1 MRLLPLFC
9 AGAFCAAAANGGVKD
24 PRQAFSQLPAWF
36 EPAPGQ
42 DAFVSRSMELALSV
56 DSRGAVLARPG
67 LRVRLEFAG
76 AAAARLE
83 ALEPLEGRTNYL
95 VGSDPSQWRRGVP
108 HYRRV
113 AARGVY
119 PGIDVIYYSTGRQL
133 EFDFVVA
140 PGADPSRIALV
151 FQGARPSLDRDGSL
165 LLAGRIRQKPPV
177 AYQMAGERRIP
188 VASRYMLEGGV
199 ARIALG
205 AYDPSLPLVI
215 DPVIAWGG
223 YFGGEEMEIIRSV
236 AADPAGGFWIA
247 GSSNSILPVVP
258 NTDPRLWER
267 NGNRAATT
275 LAADVAAGD
284 DTITVESATGFPFTP
299 TYNIVIDQEEM
310 TVTAIAGGT
319 TWTVRR
325 GVNGTTPAPHAKGAG
340 VYYYVPDV
348 TTRDAFLAK
357 IMPDGDGWKVA
368 YFTYLGGRGEDEA
381 TAIAMAGHR
390 IAVTGTTASD
400 DFPVSYN
407 AFQPERNAQ
416 YDIFIVLYDPTVGG
430 LDTLTFSTY
439 YGGELSDTPTS
450 IAVGPNGRIAVAG
463 YTTSGFLKFM
473 VSGVSLQP
481 ANRGGTDAFLVVAD
495 PFAPAPASFVYA
507 TYFGG
512 SSTEI
517 ANAVGFD
524 REGKVYVAGVT
535 TSEDLPDSDNAHY
548 HRPFSPGDG
557 FILKIDPDKT
567 WFDSF
572 LYGGYWGGNDFDVIT
587 ALQVAAPDEIYIAGY
602 SFSDDL
608 PVSPGAWQS
617 SRRGTADAFVARLNL
632 KEYGPGFTPFCTYF
646 GGMRSDVPYSMA
658 LDPATGTVTL
668 TGYTTSPD
676 FPVRNFPG
684 FEQPTIRSYEIF
696 VTRFDPAKTGNAQLV
711 WSTMFGGANA
721 DVGTGIALGA
731 DGSIFVGGYT
741 TSLNLNIAGAAAKPN
756 GLGRDAGIFIR
767 IVP

>member
-1 MRLLPLFC
+1 MRLLPLFF
-9 AGAFCAAAANGGVKD
+9 AAAVGAAAARGGVKD
-24 PRQAFSQLPAWF
+24 PRQAFSQLPGWF
-36 EPAPGQ
+36 EPAPSGN
-42 DAFVSRSMELALSV
+42 AYVSRSMEISLAV
-56 DSRGAVLARPG
+56 DPHGAVLARPG
-67 LRVRLEFAG
+67 FQLRLEFAG
-76 AAAARLE
+76 AAPARLE

-95 VGSDPSQWRRGVP
+95 VGSDPSQWRRSVP

-113 AARGVY
+113 AARGLY
-119 PGIDVIYYSTGRQL
+119 PGIDAVFYSTGRQL
-133 EFDFVVA
+133 EYDLVVA
-140 PGADPSRIALV
+140 PGADPSRIALA
-151 FQGARPSLDRDGSL
+151 FPGARPVLEKDGSL

-177 AYQMAGERRIP
+177 AYQIAGGRRVS
-188 VASRYMLEGGV
+188 VASRYVLRGGLV
-199 ARIALG
+199 KIETG

-223 YFGGEEMEIIRSV
+223 YFGGEEMEIIRAV

-247 GSSNSILPVVP
+247 GSSNSILPIVP
-258 NTDPRLWER
+258 NTDPRQWER

-275 LAADVAAGD
+275 LAADVGAED
-284 DTITVESATGFPFTP
+284 DSITVESATGFPFAP
-299 TYNIVIDQEEM
+299 TYNIVIGEEEM
-310 TVTAIAGGT
+310 TVIQIAGGT

-325 GVNGTTPAPHAKGAG
+325 GVNGTTPAAHAKGAG

-390 IAVTGTTASD
+390 IAITGITASE
-400 DFPVSYN
+400 DFPVSFN
-407 AFQPERNAQ
+407 AFQPQRNAQ
-416 YDIFIVLYDPTVGG
+416 FDIFIVLYDPTAGG
-430 LDTLTFSTY
+430 FDTLTFSTY

-463 YTTSGFLKFM
+463 YTTSGFLNFM
-473 VSGVSLQP
+473 VSGISLQP

-495 PFAPAPASFVYA
+495 PFAEAPASLVFA
-507 TYFGG
+507 TYYGG

-524 REGKVYVAGVT
+524 EEGMIYVAGVT
-535 TSEDLPDSDNAHY
+535 MSEDLPDTDNAHFR
-548 HRPFSPGDG
+548 RPLSTGDG

-567 WFDSF
+567 SFDSF
-572 LYGGYWGGNDFDVIT
+572 LYGGYWGGNDLDVIT
-587 ALQVAAPDEIYIAGY
+587 ALQVVAPDVLYIAGY

-617 SRRGTADAFVARLNL
+617 SRRGTADAFLARIHLR
-632 KEYGPGFTPFCTYF
+632 EHGPGFTPFCTYF
-646 GGMRSDVPYSMA
+646 GGMRSDVPYAMVH
-658 LDPATGTVTL
+658 DPSTGTVTL

-696 VTRFDPAKTGNAQLV
+696 VTRFDPARTGTAQLV
-711 WSTMFGGANA
+711 WSTMFGGSNA

-741 TSLNLNIAGAAAKPN
+741 TSPKLNLAGAAAKPN

>member
-1 MRLLPLFC
+1 MRLLPSFL
-9 AGAFCAAAANGGVKD
+9 AAAFCAAAAGGGVKD
-24 PRQAFSQLPAWF
+24 PRQAFSQLPGWF

-42 DAFVSRSMELALSV
+42 GAYISRSMELSLAV
-56 DSRGAVLARPG
+56 DPRGAVLARPG
-67 LRVRLEFAG
+67 LQVRLEFAG
-76 AAAARLE
+76 AEPARLE

-95 VGSDPSQWRRGVP
+95 VGADPSQWRRAVP

-113 AARGVY
+113 AARGLY
-119 PGIDVIYYSTGRQL
+119 PGIDAIYYSTGRQL
-133 EFDFVVA
+133 EYDLVVA
-140 PGADPSRIALV
+140 PGADPSRIALA
-151 FQGARPSLDRDGSL
+151 FHGARPVLEKDGSL

-177 AYQMAGERRIP
+177 AYQIAGGRRVP
-188 VASRYMLEGGV
+188 VASRYVVRGGLV
-199 ARIALG
+199 RIETG

-223 YFGGEEMEIIRSV
+223 YFGGEEMEVIRAV

-275 LAADVAAGD
+275 LAADVAAED
-284 DTITVESATGFPFTP
+284 DSITVESALGFPFAP

-310 TVTAIAGGT
+310 TVTQIAGGT

-325 GVNGTTPAPHAKGAG
+325 GVNGTTPAAHAKGAG

-416 YDIFIVLYDPTVGG
+416 FDIFIVLYDPAVGG

-439 YGGELSDTPTS
+439 YGGELSDTSTS

-473 VSGVSLQP
+473 VSEVSLQP

-495 PFAPAPASFVYA
+495 PFAQAPASLVYA
-507 TYFGG
+507 TYYGG
-512 SSTEI
+512 TSTEI

-524 REGKVYVAGVT
+524 QEGKIYVAGVT
-535 TSEDLPDSDNAHY
+535 TSEDLPDSDNAQFR
-548 HRPFSPGDG
+548 RPFSTGDG

-587 ALQVAAPDEIYIAGY
+587 ALQVVAPDVIYIAGY
-602 SFSDDL
+602 TFSDDL
-608 PVSPGAWQS
+608 PVTPGAWQS
-617 SRRGTADAFVARLNL
+617 SRRGTADAFLARLNL
-632 KEYGPGFTPFCTYF
+632 REYGPGFTSFCTYF
-646 GGMRSDVPYSMA
+646 GGMRSDVPYSMVH
-658 LDPATGTVTL
+658 DPSTGTVTL

-684 FEQPTIRSYEIF
+684 FEQPAIRSYEIF
-696 VTRFDPAKTGNAQLV
+696 VTRFDPARTGTAQLV
-711 WSTMFGGANA
+711 WSTMFGGGNA

-741 TSLNLNIAGAAAKPN
+741 TSPHLNIAGAAAKPN

>member
-1 MRLLPLFC
+1 M
-9 AGAFCAAAANGGVKD
+9 
-24 PRQAFSQLPAWF
+24 
-36 EPAPGQ
+36 
-42 DAFVSRSMELALSV
+42 
-56 DSRGAVLARPG
+56 
-67 LRVRLEFAG
+67 
-76 AAAARLE
+76 
-83 ALEPLEGRTNYL
+83 
-95 VGSDPSQWRRGVP
+95 P

-113 AARGVY
+113 AVRGLY
-119 PGIDVIYYSTGRQL
+119 PGIDAIYYSTGRQL
-133 EFDFVVA
+133 EYDLVVA
-140 PGADPSRIALV
+140 PGADPSRIALLSPRR
-151 FQGARPSLDRDGSL
+151 QPGARKGRQPS
-165 LLAGRIRQKPPV
+165 AGGQDPLEAAGGVSGCGGRRVPV
-177 AYQMAGERRIP
+177 T
-188 VASRYMLEGGV
+188 SRYVVRGNQV
-199 ARIALG
+199 RIETG
-205 AYDPSLPLVI
+205 DYDPALPLVI

-223 YFGGEEMEIIRSV
+223 YFGGQEMEVIRAV

-247 GSSNSILPVVP
+247 GSSNSILPVVA

-275 LAADVAAGD
+275 LAAAVGAED
-284 DTITVESATGFPFTP
+284 DTITVESATGFPFAP

-310 TVTAIAGGT
+310 TVTQIAGGT

-325 GVNGTTPAPHAKGAG
+325 GVNGTTPAAHAKGAG
-340 VYYYVPDV
+340 VFYYVPDV

-357 IMPDGDGWKVA
+357 IMPDGEGWKVA

-390 IAVTGTTASD
+390 IAVTGTTASE

-407 AFQPERNAQ
+407 AFQPQRNAQ
-416 YDIFIVLYDPTVGG
+416 FDIFIVLYDPTVGG

-450 IAVGPNGRIAVAG
+450 IAVGPRDRIAVAG
-463 YTTSGFLKFM
+463 HTTSGFLKFM

-495 PFAPAPASFVYA
+495 PFAEAPASFVYA

-512 SSTEI
+512 TSTEI

-524 REGKVYVAGVT
+524 QEGKIYVAGVT
-535 TSEDLPDSDNAHY
+535 MSEDLPDSDNAQFR
-548 HRPFSPGDG
+548 RPFSPGDG
-557 FILKIDPDKT
+557 FLLKIDPDKT

-572 LYGGYWGGNDFDVIT
+572 LYGGYWGGNDLDVVT
-587 ALQVAAPDEIYIAGY
+587 AMQVVAPDELYIAGY

-608 PVSPGAWQS
+608 PVTPGAWQS
-617 SRRGTADAFVARLNL
+617 SRRGTADAFLARLNL
-632 KEYGPGFTPFCTYF
+632 REYGPGFTPFCTYF
-646 GGMRSDVPYSMA
+646 GGMRSDVPNAMA
-658 LDPATGTVTL
+658 YDPATGTVTL

-676 FPVRNFPG
+676 FPVKNFPG

-696 VTRFDPAKTGNAQLV
+696 VTRFDPARTGSDQLA

>member
-205 AYDPSLPLVI
+205 AYDPSRPLVI

-299 TYNIVIDQEEM
+299 TYNIVIDKEEM

-390 IAVTGTTASD
+390 IAVTGTTASE

-512 SSTEI
+512 FSTEI